1 MSEANFDNATEKAS
15 KAARLGG
22 GITLDNITDADINH
36 GDGGKTNPRLHEI
49 YASLIRH
56 LHAFQKEV
64 NLTTEEL
71 EIGRQFLFRLAQPNQ
86 DFPMGEIHLMTDCLG
101 ISELSI
107 LLEDKDNLS
116 TTEANVEGPL
126 YIEGMPR
133 RRSGEKIG
141 EDPNG
146 DPLFIHHKVQDQDG
160 NPLPGAVVDIWQPN
174 GEGYYFVQREHLP
187 EWNFY
192 ASFTTDE
199 NGEFDYQTVVPG
211 DYPVP
216 TSGPTGSML
225 QQLGRHGYRA
235 AHIHYM
241 IHAQGHPDFT
251 TMMYMNHSPY
261 VDSDTIFSVKDF
273 RVDLERHDSPGEMQ
287 ARRVDKPFYT
297 LDYTFVV
304 P

>member
-1 MSEANFDNATEKAS
+1 MA
-15 KAARLGG
+15 
-22 GITLDNITDADINH
+22 GINLENITEAVINH

-49 YASLIRH
+49 YSSLIRH

-71 EIGRQFLFRLAQPNQ
+71 EIGRQFLFKLAQPNQ
-86 DFPMGEIHLMTDCLG
+86 DFPMGEIHLMSDCLG
-101 ISELSI
+101 VSELSI
-107 LLEDKDNLS
+107 LLEDKENKG
-116 TTEANVEGPL
+116 TESNVEGPL
-126 YIEGMPR
+126 YIQGAPMR
-133 RRSGEKIG
+133 QSGDLIG
-141 EDPNG
+141 EDENG
-146 DPLFIHHKVQDQDG
+146 DPLFIHHKVLDSSG
-160 NPLPGAVVDIWQPN
+160 KPMAGAVVDIWHPN
-174 GEGYYFVQREHLP
+174 SDGYYYVQRENLP

-192 ASFTTDE
+192 AKFTTDE

-225 QQLGRHGYRA
+225 EQLGRHGYRA
-235 AHIHYM
+235 CHIHYM

-251 TMMYMNHSPY
+251 TMMYMNQSPY

-273 RVDLERHDSPGEMQ
+273 RVDLTRHDSPQEMQ
-287 ARRVDKPFYT
+287 ERGVSKPFYT
-297 LDYTFVV
+297 LDYTFVL